1 MRGSWP
7 LLAAITVV
15 WGLVWFTT
23 QAITDTPLGATASIA
38 IGWLLTLLVVWG
50 YASAMRGPRAL
61 GRLSAGSFDAG
72 SQSGEALAIVNSTLP
87 YLRDG
92 LNEHTAS
99 RSARILLPLTGGA
112 SVAIAD
118 TNGILGTAGHGDRQG
133 LAVAG
138 KRAVETG
145 LNIRNA
151 TDNGVEVAIPL
162 RVEEDVVGS
171 LVVSYNGEETPQMG
185 QLDSVANLLSIHL
198 EMADLTQRA
207 QAAADAKLDALRAQ
221 INPHFLFNTLNTIAS
236 KSRTNPDEARQLL
249 QRLADFFRYAI
260 DQKSQYAEFA
270 HEYFFVRTYLS
281 LEKARFDSRLNLHY
295 DVEPQV
301 LPTRVPVLT
310 IQPLVENAVKH
321 GLAAKAGGGTVTLR
335 ARVDPLAGAIKIQ
348 VKDDG
353 VGMEPD
359 VLRSVVDG
367 TYRSERGGVA
377 LRNIHQ
383 RLDGLYGPRYRF
395 DIRSS
400 PSRGTKVELELPI

>member
-7 LLAAITVV
+7 LLAAITGVWAVV
-15 WGLVWFTT
+15 WVTT
-23 QAITDTPLGATASIA
+23 QAITDTPLGATSSIL
-38 IGWLLTLLVVWG
+38 IGWFLTLLVVIG
-50 YASAMRGPRAL
+50 YPSAMRGPRAL
-61 GRLSAGSFDAG
+61 GRLSAGSLDDG
-72 SQSGEALAIVNSTLP
+72 PDQALAIVNTTLP

-92 LNEHTAS
+92 LNEETAL
-99 RSARILLPLTGGA
+99 RSARVLLPLTGGS

-118 TNGILGTAGHGDRQG
+118 TTGLLGI
-133 LAVAG
+133 AG
-138 KRAVETG
+138 KRDRDGALAAAGRQAVEVGVRVRNITDDG
-145 LNIRNA
+145 L
-151 TDNGVEVAIPL
+151 EVAIPL
-162 RVEEDVVGS
+162 RVDDDVVGS
-171 LVVSYNGEETPQMG
+171 LAITYDQGQVPQMR
-185 QLDSVANLLSIHL
+185 QLDNVASLLSIHL
-198 EMADLTQRA
+198 EMAELTQRA

-249 QRLADFFRYAI
+249 QRLADFFRYTI
-260 DQKSQYAEFA
+260 DQKSQFAEFA

-281 LEKARFDSRLNLHY
+281 LEKARFDTRLNLHY

-310 IQPLVENAVKH
+310 IQPLLENAVKH
-321 GLAAKAGGGTVTLR
+321 GLAAKAGGGTVSLR

-359 VLRSVVDG
+359 VLRAVVDG
-367 TYRSERGGVA
+367 TYKSDQGGVA

-400 PSRGTKVELELPI
+400 PSKGTTVELELPV